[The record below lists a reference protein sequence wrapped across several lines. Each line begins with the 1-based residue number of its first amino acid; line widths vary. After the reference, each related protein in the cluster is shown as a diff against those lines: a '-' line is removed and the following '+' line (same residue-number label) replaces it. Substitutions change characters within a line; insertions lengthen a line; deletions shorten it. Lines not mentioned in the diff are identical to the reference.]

1 MSRWF
6 RHYAGMMRD
15 EKLVRVAVRTKQP
28 VERVMWVWGAILE
41 SAAEIND
48 GGRYEFDAGEG
59 AYFLRCDEH
68 ELVCILGGLEDSG
81 RISGSLVVRWADRQF
96 DSDSSKE
103 RQRRYRERNKARS
116 DVQKLHDDVGAS
128 GRKQSG
134 DVTPPSPD
142 GEVTP
147 QENRDRDISDVGANA
162 PTSPEP
168 AKAAP
173 VAELPS
179 VSGEPYPISAADV
192 AEWRKAFPGVDV
204 FQQIGAMRSWLIAN
218 PTRRKTL
225 RGMRKFVVS
234 WLDRR
239 QNSAPPEQR
248 ATAPPAARNVG
259 EFSRNQIM
267 TPRQQI
273 DVTDYSRGCL
283 DESNGRRLSE
293 RAGDVQPFAVAG
305 LLGSIPRV

>member
-1 MSRWF
+1 MSRPWMPLYVADYLADTGHLSTIEHGAYLLLIM
-6 RHYAGMMRD
+6 HYWSKGGLPDDDKRLSSIARTSLEQWSDMRATLAEFFGENWTHSRID
-15 EKLVRVAVRTKQP
+15 AE
-28 VERVMWVWGAILE
+28 LE
-41 SAAEIND
+41 SAEKAYERRAAAGRA
-48 GGRYEFDAGEG
+48 GG
-59 AYFLRCDEH
+59 
-68 ELVCILGGLEDSG
+68 
-81 RISGSLVVRWADRQF
+81 
-96 DSDSSKE
+96 
-103 RQRRYRERNKARS
+103 KAKS
-116 DVQKLHDDVGAS
+116 ENASNAKAKL
-128 GRKQSG
+128 KQSHSQ
-134 DVTPPSPD
+134 PHI
-142 GEVTP
+142 EK
-147 QENRDRDISDVGANA
+147 DVGANA

-173 VAELPS
+173 VAELPC

-283 DESNGRRLSE
+283 DESNGRRLPE